1 MRVKAF
7 SLMELIVVI
16 ILLGIISV
24 MVLSSIGSKKEILKS
39 PDIKELPKY
48 IKKLKL
54 KDDAVFYIYG
64 DKCENSI
71 LLCKDKDCA
80 KNINVPF
87 KKSYKTLKTDS
98 EGVLKQADFLDII
111 LSKKRQHVCF
121 KLDILK
127 GRFSDKLIL
136 NRGNTS
142 LLFLPIYQEI
152 KEFNTLQK
160 AQKRYFD
167 DDLLPK
173 SEDDYYKR

>member
-1 MRVKAF
+1 MRIKAF

-16 ILLGIISV
+16 ILLGILSL
-24 MVLSSIGSKKEILKS
+24 MVLSSFNSKRETLKS

-54 KDDAVFYIYG
+54 KNHAIFYIYG
-64 DKCENSI
+64 DKCEKSI
-71 LLCKDKDCA
+71 LLCKDKDCT

-98 EGVLKQADFLDII
+98 EGVLKQAHFLDII
-111 LSKKRQHVCF
+111 LSKKRWHVCF
-121 KLDILK
+121 KLNISK
-127 GRFSDKLIL
+127 GKFSDKLIL
-136 NRGNTS
+136 SRGDTH

-152 KEFNTLQK
+152 KEFNTLEK